1 MPFIKGLHKDRGIM
15 TKTAS
20 LTVLLLGFLLLLTGC
35 PRTQGPTP
43 SDTAMG
49 GPSARSGDVLSG
61 MDAGAFGLDGSEFGL
76 QDRAGSDF
84 FDGREMVRGV
94 LEPVF
99 FGFDQSSIGPNER
112 PKLNAAADYM
122 RANPQVGLLIEGHC
136 DWHGTAEYNL
146 ALGDRRARAAR
157 DFLVNLGVNGSR
169 IETLSKG
176 DLEATPG
183 LSKAEGQRDRRAEL
197 IILR

>member
-1 MPFIKGLHKDRGIM
+1 M
-15 TKTAS
+15 TKKAS
-20 LTVLLLGFLLLLTGC
+20 LAVLLLGFLMLFTGC

-76 QDRAGSDF
+76 EDRSGSNL

-99 FGFDQSSIGPNER
+99 FGFDQSSIGQNER
-112 PKLNAAADYM
+112 PKLNSAAEYM
-122 RANPQVGLLIEGHC
+122 RANPNVGLLVEGHC

-157 DFLVNLGVNGSR
+157 DFLVNLGIDGSR

-183 LSKAEGQRDRRAEL
+183 LSQSEGQRDRRAEL